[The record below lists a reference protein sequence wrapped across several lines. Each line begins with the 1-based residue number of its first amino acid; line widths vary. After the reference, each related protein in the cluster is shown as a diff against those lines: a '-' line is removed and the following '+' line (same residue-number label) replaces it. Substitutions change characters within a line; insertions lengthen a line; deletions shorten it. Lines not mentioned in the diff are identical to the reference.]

1 MERVEELRSYRALR
15 ACGLSGYEAKAYI
28 SLCLQGPSTA
38 RRVAEAANIPY
49 TKVYDVLSKL
59 ERRGMVEA
67 LEGRPLRYRAI
78 PPSQVAEDL
87 RGQLSRMAAQ
97 AEEAL
102 AEELQPLYA
111 SGGEEEFPRLIKS
124 WGDAEVALRSAA
136 SAAKREL
143 MVHVGWPDAAYV
155 ALLVE
160 LLKGAMERGV
170 AVRVVASRDARA
182 VGEVARLLKSAEV
195 RLTKAS
201 LPVNVVVVDGSQALF
216 TLASRLKRGR
226 AARRLTVRVA
236 VKELAELVR
245 EYLNMVWE
253 AGARLEEA
261 KPRGPRAP

>member
-1 MERVEELRSYRALR
+1 MEQVEELKTYRALR

-38 RRVAEAANIPY
+38 RRVAEGADMPY
-49 TKVYDVLSKL
+49 TKVYDTLSKL

-78 PPSQVAEDL
+78 PPSQVAQNL
-87 RGQLSRMAAQ
+87 RSQLSRMAAQ

-102 AEELQPLYA
+102 VEELQPLYA
-111 SGGEEEFPRLIKS
+111 SVGSEDFPKLIKS
-124 WGDAEVALRSAA
+124 WSDAEAALRSAA
-136 SAAKREL
+136 STAKREL
-143 MVHVGWPDAAYV
+143 MVHVGWPDASYM

-160 LLKGAMERGV
+160 QLRRAVERGV
-170 AVRVVASRDARA
+170 VVRVVVSRDAKA
-182 VGEVARLLKSAEV
+182 VREVAQLLKLAEV
-195 RLTKAS
+195 RLAKAS
-201 LPVNVVVVDGSQALF
+201 LPVNVVVADGSQVLF
-216 TLASRLKRGR
+216 TLASRPDRGR